1 LRTSTIGVGADPT
14 GGVAAN
20 LADGTGHLPTLFTN
34 VDTSLLRT
42 SHVGLGAD
50 RTARIATNIARWT
63 SHLAALRWWGV
74 VLACAFAKDGTA
86 RTTAAAGTLG
96 VKERPFGQ
104 TPFVTAT
111 NAVVTRIGALDE
123 RALIRP
129 GAGPRRSSTAA
140 ARRGSTAAARPR
152 RRRRRRRSLLESAFS
167 FLLFLFQSYTAGG
180 TFCGSTVA
188 TQRRRRHILLFLLL
202 FLFLVAAGNSSRD
215 QDEVEELQQTVHT
228 HHGWKVSVLDACL
241 SDLFDWID

>member
-63 SHLAALRWWGV
+63 SHLA
-74 VLACAFAKDGTA
+74 GTA